1 MRTQTLVTLAAGAA
15 CAIVVGAGTAGVVM
29 RTNASTAVQTA
40 AFDARCPVTDVR
52 VVDRREG
59 LGRGWYQLDV
69 CGAATRYM
77 RTGTSFHRE
86 GAPPDSLTS
95 AFPAPPPE
103 RPEPSPRPER
113 RLLPR
118 S

>member
-1 MRTQTLVTLAAGAA
+1 
-15 CAIVVGAGTAGVVM
+15 M

-40 AFDARCPVTDVR
+40 AFDARCPVKDVR
-52 VVDRREG
+52 VVDRHEG

-86 GAPPDSLTS
+86 GQAPDSLES
-95 AFPAPPPE
+95 AFPAPSPPGAEPSSPPE
-103 RPEPSPRPER
+103 RL
-113 RLLPR
+113 LLPG